1 MGLVSKSEL
10 LLFVVKIAIFI
21 LGIKLIIEGI
31 KGVKEFWGYAKEEE
45 LDSDK
50 RKARLAT
57 LIPFGEILLGVFL
70 AFVLPFLF

>member
-1 MGLVSKSEL
+1 MNLLSSRLVL
-10 LLFVVKIAIFI
+10 LIVAKIAIFI